1 MKTSGSGFRRA
12 GKIAGIFL
20 LVLGVVLLIADYL
33 LPLVYFA
40 KVTMEVKPD
49 NSGPIEIFGGT
60 PEQREAA
67 FMARQ
72 LQLLRSSE
80 ILDQV
85 IANLKLNEVWIKN
98 GRPLPMQQ
106 ASAWLADSL
115 VLRRLPGRGMI
126 EIGVYAG
133 DPVEAANTANT
144 IVVVYQQ
151 SRLAKLQKLIDR
163 GMEQLKDEIE
173 KQRKRAEEALAE
185 ATSIKERDGIVDLD
199 PDGMGLSGPSSQN
212 NADLRPYLEAKAR
225 ALEARRIY
233 EAARIKYATEMLE
246 RGIDFD
252 PAKIWEKA
260 EPPAKPTHF
269 CLYRLRYAF
278 ARYSAP

>member
-1 MKTSGSGFRRA
+1 MKTSGSGFRRT

-20 LVLGVVLLIADYL
+20 LVLGVVLLIADRL
-33 LPLVYFA
+33 LPQVYFA
-40 KVTMEVKPD
+40 KITLEVGPD
-49 NSGPIEIFGGT
+49 NSGPIGIFDGN

-115 VLRRLPGRGMI
+115 VLRRLPSRGMI

-185 ATSIKERDGIVDLD
+185 ATAIKERDGIFD
-199 PDGMGLSGPSSQN
+199 PDPDSMGLDWASSQN
-212 NADLRPYLEAKAR
+212 NADLRPYLEAKTR
-225 ALEARRIY
+225 ALQVKRIF
-233 EAARIKYATEMLE
+233 EAARTKYQVELLTHDESN
-246 RGIDFD
+246 

-260 EPPAKPTHF
+260 EPPAKPTRF

-278 ARYSAP
+278 AR